1 MRVRKRLKRGGLSP
15 ARLEITCDDRS
26 SRRSSDACA
35 ADSAGAG
42 VSIVG
47 LAVICIGDRKSVVEG
62 KRVDLGGGRI
72 IKKKKKRLLFAL
84 GAVCVVLVSL
94 SHVEWS
100 GHVVV
105 ADIQCTVDFAYCLR
119 SCDISHSVSFVLVLE
134 IW

>member
-72 IKKKKKRLLFAL
+72 IKKKKKRE
-84 GAVCVVLVSL
+84 VCATQILRVEVERRACAGRRRRVSL
-94 SHVEWS
+94 KTY
-100 GHVVV
+100 VVKTDV
-105 ADIQCTVDFAYCLR
+105 TGRTETGYTRTDSWRMCNR
-119 SCDISHSVSFVLVLE
+119 RVS
-134 IW
+134 